1 MQSEATDVS
10 TSEPHSYRTPDFRSA
25 HLPKTRRSGYCQ
37 RFLVPTPADLLW
49 EKNYLENDPTQMQ
62 CTHHCYLGKY
72 LPLDKLCLSRPESHS
87 IH

>member
-1 MQSEATDVS
+1 MFPHRNHTLIGPQ
-10 TSEPHSYRTPDFRSA
+10 TSALPTFRK
-25 HLPKTRRSGYCQ
+25 LEDLGYCQ